1 MFIKA
6 FFVTAKNQK
15 QFICPQVGRW
25 FNKLYYVAIKKDKID
40 QYTGHRKITTK
51 YCRAKHYPQKYVYRM
66 NPFV

>member
-1 MFIKA
+1 MPK
-6 FFVTAKNQK
+6 
-15 QFICPQVGRW
+15 VGRW